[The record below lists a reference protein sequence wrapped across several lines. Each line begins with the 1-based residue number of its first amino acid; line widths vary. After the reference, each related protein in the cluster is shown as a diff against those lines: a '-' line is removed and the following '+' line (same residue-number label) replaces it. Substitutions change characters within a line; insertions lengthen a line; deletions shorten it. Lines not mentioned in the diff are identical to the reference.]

1 MPNSLYSSLL
11 QPDLRQM
18 VAENDDVGLHEFC
31 DALLPSVAAEVLEDV
46 EPDTIWKVLSHC
58 EAPRQAEIFQYLP
71 LPAQVTLVEQIDHK
85 SLSRIIEE
93 LPADD
98 RVDLLERLEPGRV
111 EEVLPL
117 VAQAERS
124 DIRKL
129 LSYPEESAGS
139 IMTTE
144 YASLPANIT
153 VEEALKRLRLQA
165 PRAET
170 IYYVYVTDE
179 NRHLIGCLSLSVLI
193 QSRPTALLQDVM
205 ERDLI
210 SAQVDDDQESVANKI
225 LRYDFIAIPVV
236 DADNKLVG
244 IVTHDDA
251 ADVMQEE
258 ATEDA
263 QMLAAVAPLEDSY
276 LETPFLTLAWKRGV
290 WLVILLGAASVT
302 AHVLSF
308 LELFYFNEKNLGN
321 WMVVCF
327 PLVLASGGNAGSQ
340 SATLVI
346 RAMALHETDGKVR
359 QIVWRE
365 FRIGL
370 LLGTILGLLGFMVGY
385 WLFHHADKAAT
396 VGLSVFLVVSLGT
409 VWGSMLPL
417 GLRRAGMDPAL
428 MSNPL
433 IASISDMVG
442 VVTYYTIAYGLVHG
456 LAG

>member
-1 MPNSLYSSLL
+1 MPSSLYSSLL

-31 DALLPSVAAEVLEDV
+31 EALLPSVAAEVLEDF
-46 EPDTIWKVLSHC
+46 EPEAAWKVLSHC
-58 EAPRQAEIFQYLP
+58 EAERQAEIFQYLSM
-71 LPAQVTLVEQIDHK
+71 PAQVRLVEQIDRK
-85 SLSRIIEE
+85 SLSRIIEQ

-98 RVDLLERLEPGRV
+98 RVDLLERLDPERV
-111 EEVLPL
+111 EELLPL
-117 VAQAERS
+117 VAQAERN
-124 DIRKL
+124 DIRRL

-153 VEEALKRLRLQA
+153 VEEAFKRLSLQA

-179 NRHLIGCLSLSVLI
+179 NRHLIGCVSLSQLF
-193 QSRPTALLQDVM
+193 QSRRSALLQDVM
-205 ERDLI
+205 ERDVI
-210 SAQVDDDQESVANKI
+210 SVRVDEDQESVANKI
-225 LRYDFIAIPVV
+225 TRYDFIAIPVV
-236 DADNKLVG
+236 DDQDKLVG

-251 ADVMQEE
+251 ADVLQEE

-263 QMLAAVAPLEDSY
+263 QMLAAVSPLEDSY
-276 LETPFLTLAWKRGV
+276 LQTPFLTLAWKRGI
-290 WLVILLGAASVT
+290 WLVILLGAASLT
-302 AHVLSF
+302 AHVLHF
-308 LELFYFNEKNLGN
+308 LESFYFHEAELRN
-321 WMVVCF
+321 WMVLFF

-370 LLGTILGLLGFMVGY
+370 LLGTILGLLAFTVAY
-385 WLFHHADKAAT
+385 WLAGTFDKAST
-396 VGLSVFLVVSLGT
+396 VGLSVYLVVSLGT

-417 GLRRAGMDPAL
+417 GLKRCGMDPAL

-433 IASISDMVG
+433 IASISDMLG
-442 VVTYYTIAYGLVHG
+442 VVTYYSIAFKLVE
-456 LAG
+456 LATR